1 MKNMKLD
8 IDCCAVILSGGRN
21 KRMGGRNK
29 AFLDVGGQSILDRQ
43 LAGLQP
49 FFREILL
56 VTRQPEVYAT
66 VPVHVVVDLYEAR
79 SSITGIHA
87 GLVHSQAGYAFVV
100 PCDTP
105 FLQPA
110 VIEMLL
116 DELEPSCDIVVPF
129 LDGHYEPLCAIYS
142 KRCIPIIEDQLDRG
156 DYKILDFFDQMNVT
170 TLSTERI
177 KAADPLLLSFF
188 NVNTPTDLLACQQLL
203 QKIDSQ

>member
-1 MKNMKLD
+1 MKNMNRD

-49 FFREILL
+49 FFSEILL
-56 VTRQPEVYAT
+56 VTRQPELYAAI
-66 VPVHVVVDLYEAR
+66 PVHVVGDLYEAR

-110 VIEMLL
+110 MIEMLL
-116 DELEPSCDIVVPF
+116 DELEPACDVVVPF
-129 LDGHYEPLCAIYS
+129 LDGHYEPLCAVYS
-142 KRCIPIIEDQLDRG
+142 KRCIPIIEDQLNRG
-156 DYKILDFFDQMNVT
+156 DYKILDFFGQMNVK
-170 TLSTERI
+170 TLPTERI
-177 KAADPLLLSFF
+177 KAADPQLLSFF
-188 NVNTPTDLLACQQLL
+188 NVNTPTDHLTCQQLI
-203 QKIDSQ
+203 QKMGSR